1 MNGKQ
6 LWIQIWPEKTKQS
19 KRNNNA
25 KALTFLQSWT
35 LLDTTNALI
44 EIISGTNAYQ
54 AGKWGSAYVVQ
65 IPDGDKETIRCRW
78 ANHPSQETEWQPKE
92 IDGLPNRRYSIF
104 IYNEKN
110 CPDLANIAET
120 KWKVYYSEG
129 IPVFEKGFNVA
140 FLNKTFPKLKNTLI
154 QIYKGGSPQ
163 PMRQPIRI
171 TESKTNKNMKKNT
184 IKLNESQLKKIVA
197 ESVKN
202 VLKEYHP
209 DKVMRDYQ
217 IELFRKKQI
226 EQDEIEISKCMSEL
240 KPIFDSFEDKYGDLA
255 YVAIMRLGTEMNPY
269 PEN

>member
-1 MNGKQ
+1 MADNSREIVNGANPSIIWSQYMDFLTTYGKQ
-6 LWIQIWPEKTKQS
+6 MKAEYTK
-19 KRNNNA
+19 RMRENNPF
-25 KALTFLQSWT
+25 T
-35 LLDTTNALI
+35 
-44 EIISGTNAYQ
+44 
-54 AGKWGSAYVVQ
+54 
-65 IPDGDKETIRCRW
+65 W
-78 ANHPSQETEWQPKE
+78 AE
-92 IDGLPNRRYSIF
+92 IDAMNKDIHDRLDILMTS
-104 IYNEKN
+104 NEKV
-110 CPDLANIAET
+110 DT
-120 KWKVYYSEG
+120 KIHDS
-129 IPVFEKGFNVA
+129 
-140 FLNKTFPKLKNTLI
+140 KN
-154 QIYKGGSPQ
+154 P
-163 PMRQPIRI
+163 
-171 TESKTNKNMKKNT
+171 KKNT